1 VHNYKFGMSDNTS
14 SANIPLMVMMGTT
27 IGLSFAAMVM
37 SSMAASHISENCKC
51 TDGTAHSYAT
61 YTAVTC
67 GLSALIIAIALGL
80 YIYRKEVLSGL
91 NAAVKSKSS

>member
-1 VHNYKFGMSDNTS
+1 MSDNTS
-14 SANIPLMVMMGTT
+14 SNIPLMVMMGTT

-37 SSMAASHISENCKC
+37 SSMSASHISENCKC
-51 TDGTAHSYAT
+51 TDDTAHSYAT

-80 YIYRKEVLSGL
+80 YIYRKEVVYGL
-91 NAAVKSKSS
+91 NNIVKSKSS